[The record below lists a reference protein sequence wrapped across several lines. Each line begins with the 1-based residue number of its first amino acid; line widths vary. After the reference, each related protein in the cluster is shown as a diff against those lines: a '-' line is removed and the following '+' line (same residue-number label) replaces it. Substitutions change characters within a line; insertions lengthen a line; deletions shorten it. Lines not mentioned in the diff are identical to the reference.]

1 MRPQKKGRRQRQRP
15 VPCMVFFLLLGFS
28 WRLTTTIQYLVD
40 YYDKEMQESTEYLE
54 LNLFSSSKTVSIA
67 SSISSSKSSTQVE
80 LAAKNHII
88 KPSQQFTLS
97 DGTVVSVGQI
107 GPNVT
112 YAKQCGF
119 VQRNKGLPLDQWDI
133 VESTNCDNY
142 HSNNNTK
149 GSSSF
154 SSFATLSKHTPTNI
168 IRKHWLPEA
177 ILIGVQK
184 GGTTALYEYIDRHP
198 EVAKSRKEL
207 YFLDELVDRLMLQ
220 HSQRNI
226 TTTTPT
232 LTRYNHSY
240 TIPHVTIRQEYS
252 HRMKLAIK
260 NNQRDA
266 GKMILDLTPN
276 YMYQSDRL
284 PARIACV
291 LPWAKIMALLR
302 NPIHRARS
310 QYDMKLKIQ
319 NEKNNRSKRR
329 PSQKQQQQRR
339 RPPPPPA
346 GGMTVRK
353 AKTSRRRN
361 KRVLSFH
368 QYVLNDLA
376 ALQETGVIQ
385 NWDIVDF
392 DTFFNSPAMDE
403 AWRTYLNNG
412 LNAPIGMGLYA
423 IQVKPFLQLVDHDFL
438 AIQSEK
444 LMLETDTTYGQVL
457 DFLGLPRISLDWY
470 HPVNHARKRDKTK
483 VDQETEHLLYQV
495 FAPFNRKLGELLGN
509 EWVGVWEE
517 E

>member
-1 MRPQKKGRRQRQRP
+1 
-15 VPCMVFFLLLGFS
+15 
-28 WRLTTTIQYLVD
+28 
-40 YYDKEMQESTEYLE
+40 
-54 LNLFSSSKTVSIA
+54 
-67 SSISSSKSSTQVE
+67 
-80 LAAKNHII
+80 
-88 KPSQQFTLS
+88 
-97 DGTVVSVGQI
+97 
-107 GPNVT
+107 
-112 YAKQCGF
+112 
-119 VQRNKGLPLDQWDI
+119 
-133 VESTNCDNY
+133 
-142 HSNNNTK
+142 
-149 GSSSF
+149 
-154 SSFATLSKHTPTNI
+154 
-168 IRKHWLPEA
+168 
-177 ILIGVQK
+177 
-184 GGTTALYEYIDRHP
+184 
-198 EVAKSRKEL
+198 
-207 YFLDELVDRLMLQ
+207 
-220 HSQRNI
+220 
-226 TTTTPT
+226 
-232 LTRYNHSY
+232 
-240 TIPHVTIRQEYS
+240 
-252 HRMKLAIK
+252 
-260 NNQRDA
+260 
-266 GKMILDLTPN
+266 
-276 YMYQSDRL
+276 
-284 PARIACV
+284 
-291 LPWAKIMALLR
+291 
-302 NPIHRARS
+302 
-310 QYDMKLKIQ
+310 
-319 NEKNNRSKRR
+319 
-329 PSQKQQQQRR
+329 
-339 RPPPPPA
+339 
-346 GGMTVRK
+346 MTVRN